1 MAFDFGNANEAQR
14 SAISTTDGPLL
25 IIAGPGTGKTY
36 TLVKRI
42 VYLITEKNV
51 LPEEIMI
58 ATFTEKAAK
67 ELITRITNELY
78 EIGVS
83 VNLNE
88 MYIGTFHS
96 ICLRILKD
104 HLEYT
109 RIKKN
114 YRMLDNFDQQY
125 MVFQRINRFRSL
137 PYFDAIFDKKQ
148 GAWRQAGEIV
158 KYVNNLAEEL
168 VDIEVM
174 MQDSNEQIVA
184 VANIMEQYNILMED
198 ENLID
203 FSSIQTEAY
212 RLLIEQPSILEEIQQ
227 KIKYVMV
234 DEYQDTNYIQ
244 ELLVFLIAGKNKNI
258 CVVGDDDQGL
268 YRFRGATIRNIL
280 EFPGHFEEGE
290 CKQVK
295 LVTNYRSEKQ
305 IIDFYNKWM
314 STTDGRAYDFL
325 WKNFRFE
332 KKIVPPEG
340 KRDDKVSVIKCS
352 GQDLL
357 DDWYEQVYSF
367 ITQLKNSGVLTDY
380 NQIAMLCRSV
390 KGDKITGMIEFLEEH
405 GIKVYS
411 PRSEMFFER
420 KEIKQVIGCM
430 ILCFPEYIRK
440 LQQRDFAFDFERL
453 YEYYDTQCIAAAK
466 ELILQYRDTLGKW
479 ITEKMQKHANLRN
492 DNADYA
498 FTGLLYQLLQFEP
511 FSTYL
516 GIDMKSGVIDER
528 PARNLSILTSILGK
542 YEYLHRIDVFTENN
556 IVDAVE
562 RFFNMYF
569 RFLFDGGITEYEDD
583 SEYAPSGC
591 VSFMT
596 IHQSKGMEFPVV
608 IVDSLSGTPKNSAN
622 HLIEEI
628 ENKYFHREV
637 FETREDI
644 KYFDFWR
651 LYYTAFSRA
660 QNLLVL
666 SCCEKKGH
674 GATPSKYFEEC
685 YGKLPSYEDVDLS
698 DLKLETVKP
707 VNIKDTYS
715 FTSHIALYENCALQY
730 KFFKELGFTQVRVG
744 ATLFGTL
751 VHETIEDIH
760 RAAMRHEEQTI
771 VPETIREWFDTNY
784 MTLSKSEH
792 SYLGQ
797 PQIEAAYNQVL
808 RYVERNQNDWS
819 RIQDAEVEV
828 SLVKPDYILLG
839 KVDLI
844 KGESNANYMVSK
856 VKYSE
861 ITLAA
866 EVARYFP
873 DVRCTEIARILR
885 ESEEGMQVILD
896 AVNEHNEI
904 IYDKIV
910 PIVFETLYS
919 VDKEIVKEN
928 VDVKLLKKPK
938 EGGYYEF
945 SGNEDLIVTQDSD
958 DSVIVKNNGKSFHAD
973 TYVFDSKPELQLFLQ
988 LLANEHVKQT
998 YFTGMFTADQTDFY
1012 VPYVDP
1018 ESNRLRKYYPDFLVE
1033 MDDGKYLILE
1043 VKGDHM
1049 IDDPIVKAKEAA
1061 AEEIAVESSMK
1072 YEMIKGTDIMEGK
1085 VNIQ

>member
-1 MAFDFGNANEAQR
+1 MAFDYGNANDAQR
-14 SAISTTDGPLL
+14 TAISTTDGPLL

-51 LPEEIMI
+51 QPEEILI

-78 EIGVS
+78 DIGVS

-125 MVFQRINRFRSL
+125 MVFQRINKFRNL
-137 PYFDAIFDKKQ
+137 PCFDAIFEKKT
-148 GAWRQAGEIV
+148 GAWKQAGEII
-158 KYVNNLAEEL
+158 KIVNNLAEEL
-168 VDIEVM
+168 VDVDKM
-174 MQDSNEQIVA
+174 MSDPDERIVA
-184 VANIMEQYNILMED
+184 IANIMEQYDILMED

-203 FSSIQTEAY
+203 FSSIQTETY
-212 RLLIEQPSILEEIQQ
+212 KLLNEHQEILKELQD
-227 KIKYVMV
+227 KVKYVMV

-244 ELLVFLIAGKNKNI
+244 ELLIFLIAGKNKNI

-280 EFPGHFEEGE
+280 EFPGHFENDE

-305 IIDFYNKWM
+305 IIDFYNTWM

-332 KKIVPPEG
+332 KEIVPGKKNYREG
-340 KRDDKVSVIKCS
+340 ISVIKCS

-357 DDWYEQVYSF
+357 DDCYEQVYMF
-367 ITQLKNSGVLTDY
+367 IKKLENDNILADY
-380 NQIAMLCRSV
+380 NQIAVLCRSV
-390 KGDKITGMIEFLEEH
+390 KNDRVTGLIDYLEEH
-405 GIKVYS
+405 NIKVYS
-411 PRSEMFFER
+411 PRSEMFFSR
-420 KEIKQVIGCM
+420 LEIKQVIGCM

-440 LQQRDFAFDFERL
+440 LQKRDFAFDFSEL
-453 YEYYDTQCIAAAK
+453 YDYYDNQCIAAAK
-466 ELILQYRDTLGKW
+466 DLIVQHKDTLGKW
-479 ITEKMQKHANLRN
+479 IAETMQKHSNLKN
-492 DNADYA
+492 HNTDYA
-498 FTGLLYQLLQFEP
+498 FTGLLYQIMQFEP
-511 FSTYL
+511 FSEYL
-516 GIDMKSGVIDER
+516 GIDMKSGVVDER
-528 PARNLSILTSILGK
+528 PARNLSILSSILGK

-556 IVDAVE
+556 IVDGAE

-569 RFLFDGGITEYEDD
+569 RFLYDGGITEYEDD

-596 IHQSKGMEFPVV
+596 IHQSKGMEFPIV
-608 IVDSLSGTPKNSAN
+608 IVDSLNGTPRNSSN
-622 HLIEEI
+622 NIIEEI

-637 FETREDI
+637 FETRDDI
-644 KYFDFWR
+644 KFFDFWR

-698 DLKLETVKP
+698 DVALETVKP
-707 VNIKDTYS
+707 VNIKESFS

-751 VHETIEDIH
+751 IHETIEDIH
-760 RAAMRHEEQTI
+760 RAAMRHEESTI

-784 MTLSKSEH
+784 STLSKSEH
-792 SYLGQ
+792 SYLGKQ
-797 PQIEAAYNQVL
+797 QIEAAYDQVL
-808 RYVERNQNDWS
+808 RYVKRNKSDWS

-844 KGESNANYMVSK
+844 RGEGDTVEIVDFKSEKKPDILIETEQINRYRRQLEVYAHLIEEKTGKKVSKMHLYYTGEENGVPTVTFNKSQGLIDKTIKEFDAVVERIQSKDFSGRAKDKTMCDNCDMRHYCRRKGE
-856 VKYSE
+856 
-861 ITLAA
+861 
-866 EVARYFP
+866 
-873 DVRCTEIARILR
+873 C
-885 ESEEGMQVILD
+885 
-896 AVNEHNEI
+896 
-904 IYDKIV
+904 
-910 PIVFETLYS
+910 
-919 VDKEIVKEN
+919 
-928 VDVKLLKKPK
+928 
-938 EGGYYEF
+938 
-945 SGNEDLIVTQDSD
+945 
-958 DSVIVKNNGKSFHAD
+958 
-973 TYVFDSKPELQLFLQ
+973 
-988 LLANEHVKQT
+988 
-998 YFTGMFTADQTDFY
+998 
-1012 VPYVDP
+1012 
-1018 ESNRLRKYYPDFLVE
+1018 
-1033 MDDGKYLILE
+1033 
-1043 VKGDHM
+1043 
-1049 IDDPIVKAKEAA
+1049 
-1061 AEEIAVESSMK
+1061 
-1072 YEMIKGTDIMEGK
+1072 
-1085 VNIQ
+1085 